1 MKEPQY
7 PVKFFVFGFFL
18 DFFGRHFYLFLPAV
32 VFAIVGIFAPWAV
45 IASAVLLILD
55 LLLSMFSQMQIM
67 HTLTHDDD
75 PNFAPWRSAMR
86 SENWEE
92 NVRSLTEEQIRN
104 SKSDDEDE
112 DDDDDEDD
120 DEKGD
125 DPNEDEN

>member
-18 DFFGRHFYLFLPAV
+18 DFFVRHFYLFLPAV

-45 IASAVLLILD
+45 IASIVLLILD

-75 PNFAPWRSAMR
+75 PNFAPWRNAMR

-92 NVRSLTEEQIRN
+92 NVRSLTEEQIKN
-104 SKSDDEDE
+104 SES
-112 DDDDDEDD
+112 DDEDD

-125 DPNEDEN
+125 DPNEDAN